1 MQGSPNKLR
10 KISNFF
16 QYPIRYPMGDY
27 YSTYRYVQCY
37 WERVLSHSYRII
49 SRFLIL
55 QLIVI
60 GSLSGCASAPKPTLL
75 KASITATS
83 HLNPDAKGRA
93 SPVVVRYF
101 ELKSL
106 AVFNG
111 ADFFSLVER
120 DRETLGADLV
130 AREEILLKPGETR
143 ALDRTLDPA
152 VTHIGVVAA
161 FRDLEH
167 AQWRVS
173 FVVPP
178 QRTSQLTIRLDD
190 RRVSINAN

>member
-1 MQGSPNKLR
+1 M
-10 KISNFF
+10 
-16 QYPIRYPMGDY
+16 
-27 YSTYRYVQCY
+27 
-37 WERVLSHSYRII
+37 
-49 SRFLIL
+49 
-55 QLIVI
+55 
-60 GSLSGCASAPKPTLL
+60 PKPTLV
-75 KASITATS
+75 KANITANS
-83 HLNPDAKGRA
+83 SLNPDAKGRS

-106 AVFNG
+106 AAFND

-120 DRETLGADLV
+120 DRKTLGADLV
-130 AREEILLKPGETR
+130 ASEEFLLKPGETL

-173 FVVPP
+173 FPVPS
-178 QRTSQLTIRLDD
+178 QRTSKLTIRLDD
-190 RRVSINAN
+190 RRISINSN